1 MVNESQSVSDASRLA
16 FRHQAWDD
24 TEERFRI
31 MANAAPVMI
40 WIAGPDTGCTFFN
53 QRWLDFTGRSM
64 AEEIGDGW
72 TQGVHPDDLARCMS
86 IYLGSFSARKNFQAE
101 YRLRRADGEYRWIYD
116 IGTPLYGRD
125 STFSGYI
132 GSCVDITE
140 RKNAEEALRDS
151 EDRYRD
157 LVENSGILF
166 GTHDLEGRI
175 LSVNQAVVRL
185 SGCAGPEE
193 LVGRNVSDFVAPNK
207 RHLFSSYLETLR
219 KEGHASGLMRAVT
232 HTGESITIEY
242 NNSMRKEGL
251 DKPVVRSIG
260 RDVTEER
267 RAKQILHSQTG
278 VLVRTLNLLAAEPK
292 LETFLSHVL
301 KAITEELG
309 APSSALYLYD
319 AEAGVARLQMSYE
332 KGQIWE
338 GGERGHPL
346 ASKPFPFSGADFG
359 WPDLFAGRPL
369 VIDLSKVSASQRNE
383 GLLPEVVQWLLA
395 GGIRTLI
402 LIPLMI
408 REQIAGCLS
417 VRISERHLPTREG
430 AELAQALAQQASL
443 ALELTRLAEAGQ
455 RSTLFQER
463 NRMAQEIHDTLAQG
477 FAGVV
482 LQLEAAEQVLAE
494 NAEEARRHIR
504 QARELA
510 RENLAEARRSVWAL
524 RPQRL
529 VQGGLQVAIRTLVME
544 LTRGTKAQAEFT
556 LQGRPYRLKPEV
568 ESNLMRI
575 SQEAITNVLKH
586 AHAGRVRVGLTFSP
600 HQVQLSVK
608 DDGIGFDPR
617 LQGEGHGFGLISMG
631 ERTERMG
638 GSLRIDSGAG
648 QGTRIEVVVPVAPSD
663 AQQ

>member
-1 MVNESQSVSDASRLA
+1 MANESRSVSDDSRLA
-16 FRHQAWDD
+16 FWHQAWDD
-24 TEERFRI
+24 TEEGFRI

-40 WIAGPDTGCTFFN
+40 WIAGPDTRCTFFN

-86 IYLGSFSARKNFQAE
+86 IYLGSFSARKNFQVE

-116 IGTPLYGRD
+116 IGTPLYGRE

-193 LVGRNVSDFVAPNK
+193 LVGRNVSDFVAPNM
-207 RHLFSSYLETLR
+207 RHRFSSYLETLL
-219 KEGHASGLMRAVT
+219 KEGEASGLMRAVT
-232 HTGESITIEY
+232 RAGETRILEY
-242 NNSMRKEGL
+242 NNSLRKQGL
-251 DKPVVRSIG
+251 DKPIVRSIG

-267 RAKQILHSQTG
+267 RAKQIARSQTG
-278 VLVRTLNLLAAEPK
+278 ALVRTLNLLAAEPK
-292 LETFLSHVL
+292 LETFLGHVL

-309 APSSALYLYD
+309 VPSSALYLYD
-319 AEAGVARLQMSYE
+319 AGIARLHMSYE
-332 KGQIWE
+332 KGQTWE

-346 ASKPFPFSGADFG
+346 ASKPFPFPGANSG
-359 WPDLFAGRPL
+359 WRDLFAGRPM
-369 VIDLSKVSASQRNE
+369 VIDLSNVCTSQRNK
-383 GLLPEVVQWLLA
+383 GLPPEKIQWLLA
-395 GGIRTLI
+395 RGIHTLI

-408 REQIAGCLS
+408 REQMAGCLS

-430 AELAQALAQQASL
+430 TELAQALAQQASL

-463 NRMAQEIHDTLAQG
+463 NRMAQEIHDTLGQG
-477 FAGVV
+477 FAGIV

-494 NAEEARRHIR
+494 SAEEARSHIR
-504 QARELA
+504 QARDLA

-529 VQGGLQVAIRTLVME
+529 GPGGLQAAIKTLVME
-544 LTRGTKAQAEFT
+544 LTQGTRTQAEFA
-556 LQGRPYRLKPEV
+556 LQGTPYRLRPEV

-586 AHAGRVRVGLTFSP
+586 ARAGRIRVVLTFSP
-600 HQVQLSVK
+600 HQVELRVK

-617 LQGEGHGFGLISMG
+617 LQGEGQGFGLISMR
-631 ERTERMG
+631 ERTEHMG
-638 GSLRIDSGAG
+638 GSLRIHSGAR
-648 QGTRIEVVVPVAPSD
+648 QGTRIKVVVPVSPND
-663 AQQ
+663 AQE

>member
-1 MVNESQSVSDASRLA
+1 MVSEGRAVSNDSRLA
-16 FRHQAWDD
+16 FRHQARAD
-24 TEERFRI
+24 TEERFRV

-64 AEEIGDGW
+64 AEEIGEGW
-72 TQGVHPDDLARCMS
+72 ARGVHPDDLARCMS
-86 IYLGSFSARKNFQAE
+86 IYLGSFNARKTFQVE

-116 IGTPLYGRD
+116 TGTPLYGSE

-140 RKNAEEALRDS
+140 RKTAEEALRDS

-166 GTHDLEGRI
+166 GTHDLAGRI
-175 LSVNQAVVRL
+175 LTVNQAVVRF
-185 SGCAGPEE
+185 SGGAGPEE
-193 LVGRNVSDFVAPNK
+193 LVGRNVSDFVAPDMH
-207 RHLFSSYLETLR
+207 HLFSAYLETLLR
-219 KEGHASGLMRAVT
+219 EGQASGLMKVVT
-232 HTGESITIEY
+232 RTGETRTLEY
-242 NNSMRKEGL
+242 NNSLRREGL
-251 DKPVVRSIG
+251 HKPIVRSVG

-267 RAKQILHSQTG
+267 RAKQISRSQTAA
-278 VLVRTLNLLAAEPK
+278 LVRTLNLLAAEPK

-309 APSSALYLYD
+309 VPSSALYLYD
-319 AEAGVARLQMSYE
+319 AEAGMARLHMSYE
-332 KGQIWE
+332 KGQTWE
-338 GGERGHPL
+338 GGECGHPL
-346 ASKPFPFSGADFG
+346 ASKPFPFPGVNSS
-359 WPDLFAGRPL
+359 WRDLFAGRPM
-369 VIDLSKVSASQRNE
+369 VIDLSKVCASHRNE
-383 GLLPEVVQWLLA
+383 GLPPEAIQWLLSR
-395 GGIRTLI
+395 GIRTLI

-408 REQIAGCLS
+408 REQMAGCLS
-417 VRISERHLPTREG
+417 VRISECHLPTREG

-455 RSTLFQER
+455 RSTLLQER

-494 NAEEARRHIR
+494 NPEEARSHIR

-529 VQGGLQVAIRTLVME
+529 VQGGLQAAIKALVME
-544 LTRGTKAQAEFT
+544 LTQATRTHAEFA
-556 LQGRPYRLKPEV
+556 LQGTPYRLRPEV

-586 AHAGRVRVGLTFSP
+586 ARAGRLCVGMTFSP
-600 HQVQLSVK
+600 HQVELSVK
-608 DDGIGFDPR
+608 DDGVGFDPR

-638 GSLRIDSGAG
+638 GSLTIHSAAG
-648 QGTRIEVVVPVAPSD
+648 QGTRIAVVVPVSPND
-663 AQQ
+663 ARE